1 MTVELFSRFLSQL
14 GHHVAAVG
22 VEQVHEALE
31 NVQVEGGCDQLTVGT
46 PLLAGRDQQSVA
58 KPRLEE
64 PVLGTLVNVD
74 AASKDQLNKTTK
86 SPCHYHGDFLL
97 LCSEKENYFSSEI
110 IKPNN

>member
-1 MTVELFSRFLSQL
+1 MTVELFARFLSQL

-22 VEQVHEALE
+22 VEQVHETLE
-31 NVQVEGGCDQLTVGT
+31 NVEVEGGCDQLAVGT

-74 AASKDQLNKTTK
+74 RASEDQLCNTTK
-86 SPCHYHGDFLL
+86 SPSFCVTIMRMLL
-97 LCSEKENYFSSEI
+97 FLCSDKKATITIEK
-110 IKPNN
+110 

>member
-31 NVQVEGGCDQLTVGT
+31 NVQVEGGCDQLPVGT

-86 SPCHYHGDFLL
+86 SPSLFCVTIMRI
-97 LCSEKENYFSSEI
+97 FSCCVA
-110 IKPNN
+110 IKTTISVAK

>member
-31 NVQVEGGCDQLTVGT
+31 NVQMEGGCDQLTVGT

-86 SPCHYHGDFLL
+86 SPSLFCVTIMRI
-97 LCSEKENYFSSEI
+97 FSCCLAKKRTISVA
-110 IKPNN
+110 K

>member
-46 PLLAGRDQQSVA
+46 PLLAGRDQKSVA

-86 SPCHYHGDFLL
+86 SPSLICVTIMI
-97 LCSEKENYFSSEI
+97 FSCCVAKNTTISVA
-110 IKPNN
+110 K